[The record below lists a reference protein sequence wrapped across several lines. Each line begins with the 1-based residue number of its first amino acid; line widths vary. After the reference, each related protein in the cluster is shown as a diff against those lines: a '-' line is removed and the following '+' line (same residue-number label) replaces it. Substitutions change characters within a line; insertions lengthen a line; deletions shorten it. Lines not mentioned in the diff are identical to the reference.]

1 MLAHT
6 QCDCRFRSR
15 CKQFECFNIVTSGS
29 CSPNNLCDRTSG
41 IRPHL
46 CDPRRKSWRPSTKI
60 MERKYDSSR
69 IQFSYAGNPRNF
81 TRRISHRSAREI
93 GRQFNIDIR
102 RRWDRTARGA
112 PSCDALIITAR
123 KCSTFRFI
131 TNRDD
136 ARQWRF
142 LDKSNDCSSRVRI
155 FGKRVN
161 APLD

>member
-1 MLAHT
+1 MLAHA

-60 MERKYDSSR
+60 MKRKNDSSR
-69 IQFSYAGNPRNF
+69 IQFSYAGNPSNF
-81 TRRISHRSAREI
+81 TRGISHRSARVI
-93 GRQFNIDIR
+93 SRQFNIDIC

-112 PSCDALIITAR
+112 PSCDAPIKVPRSNPSTIPLWSKSAVPALPHCPNLYFR
-123 KCSTFRFI
+123 KEGNTHHLLQ
-131 TNRDD
+131 NH
-136 ARQWRF
+136 
-142 LDKSNDCSSRVRI
+142 
-155 FGKRVN
+155 
-161 APLD
+161 